1 MSRFY
6 LTLPSNSSV
15 DYYPQNTV
23 AQYTTK
29 LNSLIELDGDWEVGL
44 TEISFPFEIE
54 NVLEEECYFNISQ
67 RGSSH
72 TFMRVTLP
80 AGHYKGLEK
89 LVSQIDI
96 SMKVRMGGSFA
107 REVPVGFSFVK
118 SEGRVRMSIYQNL
131 CVEFSPVLARMLG
144 FRHNVKYSGTSVLA
158 ERRMQ
163 FRSFVRSIYVYCDLA
178 EHVPVGDTKAPL
190 LRIVNRT
197 SNDNENVHETFNPVL
212 YVPLQ
217 KKCFDSVE
225 INLMTD
231 SGFPVPFRFGK
242 SFVVL
247 EFRRAAYKYF
257 AL

>member
-1 MSRFY
+1 MNRFY
-6 LTLPSNSSV
+6 LTLPSNSSM

-23 AQYTTK
+23 AQYTSK
-29 LNSLIELDGDWEVGL
+29 LSNLIELDGDWEVGL
-44 TEISFPFEIE
+44 TEVSFPFEIE
-54 NVLEEECYFNISQ
+54 NVLEGECYFIISQ
-67 RGSSH
+67 RGSNSSLK
-72 TFMRVTLP
+72 VTIP
-80 AGHYKGLEK
+80 AGHYKGLDD
-89 LVSQIDI
+89 LDMH
-96 SMKVRMGGSFA
+96 MKATAMRQMGLSSI
-107 REVPVGFSFVK
+107 EMVPITFTFLK
-118 SEGRVRMSIYQNL
+118 SANRVRMRLHQHFSI
-131 CVEFSPVLARMLG
+131 EFGIILARLLG
-144 FRHNVKYSGTSVLA
+144 FRHNVTYSETSTLA
-158 ERRMQ
+158 ESKMR
-163 FRSFVRSIYVYCDLA
+163 FRSLVRSIYVYCDLV

-197 SNDNENVHETFNPVL
+197 SKGNENVHETFNPVL

-231 SGFPVPFRFGK
+231 GGIPVPFLLGK